1 MGVAVNYDIVIA
13 GAGPAGTACALAL
26 KNRNFKVA
34 LIEAQTFPRDKICG
48 DAIPNRAVSVI
59 RQIAPELYSQLKNL
73 PVMMPSEGCRIVA
86 PSGKET
92 EIRFQLEGYVSRR
105 LDFDNLLLQHTLSSS
120 QTDFFPAEKV
130 IAANSSSGQAEI
142 VTDKRTF
149 ITKLIIGCDGAHSE
163 IRKNLLDKTI
173 DTKHYCG
180 AVRAYFKG
188 IEKMKAGMMEIY
200 LLKELPYAYFWIFPL
215 PEGRANVGLGMLSEK
230 ISQMKINL
238 REKIQEIINRHEV
251 ISLRFKKAEQEGPVK
266 GFGLPLGSLQGRL
279 SGLRFMLC
287 GDAGSL
293 IDPATG
299 EGIGNAMLSGMIA
312 ANRAVSCFEKNDFSV
327 SFLSGYDR
335 EVYGR
340 LAKEFRSKYRLQQLI
355 GSKPFIADWAIGAA
369 QKFPWIKNRMQKLF

>member
-1 MGVAVNYDIVIA
+1 
-13 GAGPAGTACALAL
+13 
-26 KNRNFKVA
+26 
-34 LIEAQTFPRDKICG
+34 
-48 DAIPNRAVSVI
+48 
-59 RQIAPELYSQLKNL
+59 
-73 PVMMPSEGCRIVA
+73 
-86 PSGKET
+86 
-92 EIRFQLEGYVSRR
+92 
-105 LDFDNLLLQHTLSSS
+105 
-120 QTDFFPAEKV
+120 
-130 IAANSSSGQAEI
+130 
-142 VTDKRTF
+142 
-149 ITKLIIGCDGAHSE
+149 
-163 IRKNLLDKTI
+163 
-173 DTKHYCG
+173 
-180 AVRAYFKG
+180 
-188 IEKMKAGMMEIY
+188 
-200 LLKELPYAYFWIFPL
+200 
-215 PEGRANVGLGMLSEK
+215 
-230 ISQMKINL
+230 MKINL